1 MDANDTT
8 YGYRGSEWIKRILVA
23 ADGSPASSRGLEQV
37 ADLAPR
43 IGAEVVVVYVRHLPA
58 TAMMSP
64 GIAAPELVQTLDDQE
79 SEVKQQVLRLL
90 GGKGIVWDFVVRSG
104 SPGEEIVE
112 VADEVVVGS
121 NRHSS
126 LHNLLLGSTAAYLT
140 AHSQAAVLVMRSK
153 AAVGAESVASVRA
166 SPGNERSPAGVIGM

>member
-8 YGYRGSEWIKRILVA
+8 YGYRGSAWIKRIVVA

-58 TAMMSP
+58 KAMMSP
-64 GIAAPELVQTLDDQE
+64 GIAGSELVQTLDDQE

-90 GGKGIVWDFVVRSG
+90 GGKGIVWDFVVRAG

-112 VADEVVVGS
+112 VADETGADLVVVGS

-126 LHNLLLGSTAAYLT
+126 LHNLLLGSTAAYLAT
-140 AHSQAAVLVMRSK
+140 HSKAPVLVMRAREISGT
-153 AAVGAESVASVRA
+153 VDVSAE
-166 SPGNERSPAGVIGM
+166 VIGGMRS